1 MLFLIAASLIWA
13 FSFGLINT
21 TPIQSIPPAAVAF
34 FRLVLA
40 TACFLPFL
48 QVNSLAPHQ
57 VGRLLLIGSI
67 QYGVMYIAFF
77 EAFPLLKQGHLV
89 ALFTLTTPIYVGVLV
104 RTPQSCPRWQILMLA
119 LISVVGALLILWQS
133 VSWTQAWLGFAILQL
148 SNICFAWGQVAY
160 RDFRRAVPS
169 PSDHSIYAWLF
180 AGAAVTAGVYA
191 TLSGSHYPVTELSIQ
206 QMETIIYLGIIASGA
221 GFYFWNRG
229 AVTSNPATLAVM
241 NNLKVPLAVFVA
253 LTLFS
258 ESASIPRLA
267 IGGSMII
274 VAALLAEK
282 LHSNEKLH
290 RK

>member
-1 MLFLIAASLIWA
+1 MIFLIAASLIWA

-21 TPIQSIPPAAVAF
+21 TPIQSIPPSAVAF

-40 TACFLPFL
+40 TAFFLPFL
-48 QVNSLAPHQ
+48 RLKALNPRQA
-57 VGRLLLIGSI
+57 GRLVLIGAV
-67 QYGVMYIAFF
+67 QYGVMYVALF
-77 EAFPLLKQGHLV
+77 ESYPLLKQGHLV
-89 ALFTLTTPIYVGVLV
+89 ALFTLTTPIYVGILIYA
-104 RTPQSCPRWQILMLA
+104 PQGLPKLQILVLA
-119 LISVVGALLILWQS
+119 MMSVVGALIILWQS
-133 VSWTQAWLGFAILQL
+133 VSWNEAWLGFAILQV
-148 SNICFAWGQVAY
+148 SNLCFAWGQVAY
-160 RDFRRAVPS
+160 RNFRRRES
-169 PSDHSIYAWLF
+169 TPSDHSIYAWLF
-180 AGAAVTAGVYA
+180 AGAALTAGSYA
-191 TLSGSHYPVTELSIQ
+191 ALSGNLHPVTELSMRQ
-206 QMETIIYLGIIASGA
+206 VETIIYLGIVASGA

-253 LTLFS
+253 LTLFN

-282 LHSNEKLH
+282 LHYNGKLY